1 MTCTI
6 TRSPL
11 IERTI
16 PRETPLTQITFM
28 LDTAEGEDFTGD
40 LPPIALPDDHHDDE
54 DRQCDY
60 SYGECEGKAEYR
72 ISWLDCYDLE
82 AHYEQQF
89 CARHYLLYLHYVI
102 DAMDANTNVP
112 DPAEDWD
119 TYKLA
124 LRCYLD
130 HVTHLGA

>member
-11 IERTI
+11 IERAI

-60 SYGECEGKAEYR
+60 SYGSAKERRNTASPGLTATIWR
-72 ISWLDCYDLE
+72 LITSSSF
-82 AHYEQQF
+82 AHATT
-89 CARHYLLYLHYVI
+89 CCTCI
-102 DAMDANTNVP
+102 T
-112 DPAEDWD
+112 
-119 TYKLA
+119 
-124 LRCYLD
+124 
-130 HVTHLGA
+130 